1 MNKGVKYEVSQNQ
14 FQMNPIGTIDKEHI
28 INVNSKF
35 NKGLKYL
42 SMFSHAIL
50 IYKNGE
56 NSNILNTNL
65 CQKTVLLK
73 EVHEYQGKII
83 VEGLDKFDRE
93 SLLYDIKPYFPNE
106 DRVKDAVVFEER
118 NYKFLLKNSVSQLG
132 VIRKQAGQYYIEIN
146 KCFEDYADILKD
158 YSHIKIVWWFHKF
171 ETDKYRR
178 ILECDPPYENAPVF
192 ASRSPV
198 RPNPIAIT
206 TAKILDID
214 EDMKRIKVSALDCFD
229 KTTCLGIS
237 PYVPDR
243 DCVVEYRLPNW
254 LNHWPEWLDDSEFT
268 IMHEPI
274 LLIADSHKFEKYIDQ
289 SRKNIS
295 TRISFDEATLQP
307 VSHKGIM
314 IKGAR
319 QNNLKNIDVMIPYHK
334 ITVITGVSGSG
345 KSSLAFETIYA
356 ESQQRFLA
364 SMSLSRRNHFL
375 QLEKPDCDQIIGL
388 PPAIAISQ
396 QNNNRNPR
404 STVGTVTDINSLL
417 RTLFANIGMRH
428 CPKCGRSIEKLSF
441 EEILQLLS
449 CCRAGT
455 SLKIKPIFEKEYE
468 KSIIVLD
475 KRNEQYDDDIQLL
488 ETQVKKCLQYG
499 KGAIQ
504 VLVDDDDDLLTLQTT
519 EKCYDCN
526 HILFE
531 LTPAD
536 FSFNHPESMC
546 PVCRGLGVIMD
557 VDVKR
562 IVQYPN
568 LSILDGASLF
578 WGKLRKFQKNPNA
591 NWMKGEVLAL
601 AELLNVNLE
610 LPWNDLPEI
619 FKKQVIYG
627 TGNDKV
633 TWRYTGTHG
642 RTNSICR
649 PVEGAYY
656 ILKRLSQ
663 NREGISQKS
672 MITHFLTSQLCH
684 CCHGERLKLESRL
697 VTVGNK
703 RFPEVIQ
710 MNMDEMNNWIMN
722 LPEQIHLHEIEL
734 VNPLLKEI
742 HIKLMHCIKIGVGYL
757 TSDRSI
763 PSLSGGEWQRLQ
775 LGSQLNTGLSHILYI
790 LDEPTA
796 GLHPKD
802 YALLLEI
809 IESLKK
815 LNNTIIMVE
824 HNRDMMLAADHI
836 IDIGP
841 KAGTMGGYL
850 TAQGSPQEILKSSQS
865 QLGKYLC
872 GQKNITR
879 STASSLNHWVDIKK
893 INGNNLQNIHITF
906 PLNALTCITGVSG
919 SGKSSLINYGIIP
932 SVHSVIE
939 NSIDKNRYYESITG
953 GDSIRRMVHITQ
965 KPIGRSSRSTPATY
979 TGLMDEIR
987 MLFSKTEMAKIRNY
1001 SMSHFSYNSKE
1012 GQCPACHGYGYKT
1025 IEVPFMPEMKTK
1037 CSMCK
1042 GKKFHSPILQILYK
1056 GKNISQILDFS
1067 MEEALL
1073 FFLEHKK
1080 ISQIIQSFIDI
1091 GLGYISLGQSSL
1103 TLSGGEAQRIK
1114 LAAELQ
1120 MPNPQHTL
1128 YLLDEPSTGLHI
1140 SDIQKLINI
1149 FDRLISKGHT
1159 IILVEHH
1166 LDVIKNAD
1174 WIIDMGP
1181 EGGEKGG
1188 NVNVQGTVYDVQ
1200 QCSQSYTGQL
1210 LKQCYID
1217 ENI

>member
-1 MNKGVKYEVSQNQ
+1 MKYKVSQNQ
-14 FQMNPIGTIDKEHI
+14 FEMNPIGTIDKEHI
-28 INVNSKF
+28 INMNSRF
-35 NKGLKYL
+35 CKGLKYL

-50 IYKNGE
+50 IYDNGE
-56 NSNILNTNL
+56 NSNILNTNF

-73 EVHEYQGKII
+73 DVHEHQGKII
-83 VEGLDKFDRE
+83 VEGLDEFDKE

-106 DRVKDAVVFEER
+106 DRVKDAVVFEEK
-118 NYKFLLKNSVSQLG
+118 NYKHLLKKSLSQLG
-132 VIRKQAGQYYIEIN
+132 RIRKQAGQYFIEIN
-146 KCFEDYADILKD
+146 ECFEDYADILKG

-178 ILECDPPYENAPVF
+178 ILECDPPYENAPRTGVF

-206 TAKILDID
+206 TAKVLDID
-214 EDMKRIKVSALDCFD
+214 ENMKRIKVSSLDCFD
-229 KTTCLGIS
+229 KTFCLGIS
-237 PYVPDR
+237 PYVPNK
-243 DCVVEYRLPNW
+243 DCVVEYRLPDW
-254 LNHWPEWLDDSEFT
+254 LNHWPEWLDDNEFT
-268 IMHEPI
+268 IMQEPI
-274 LLIADSHKFEKYIDQ
+274 LLIADSHKFKKYSDK
-289 SRKNIS
+289 SYKDVS
-295 TRISFDEATLQP
+295 TRISFDDDTLPP

-356 ESQQRFLA
+356 ESQQRFLTN
-364 SMSLSRRNHFL
+364 MSLSRRNHFL

-404 STVGTVTDINSLL
+404 STVGTITGINGLL
-417 RTLFANIGMRH
+417 RTLFANMGIRH
-428 CPKCGRSIEKLSF
+428 CPKCGRSIEKLSC
-441 EEILQLLS
+441 EKIIQLLS
-449 CCRAGT
+449 CCRVGT
-455 SLKIKPIFEKEYE
+455 SLKIKAFYEKEYE
-468 KSIIVLD
+468 KSITVLD
-475 KRNEQYDDDIQLL
+475 KRNEQYDNYFQLL

-504 VLVDDDDDLLTLQTT
+504 VLIDNNDLLTLQTT

-531 LTPAD
+531 LTSAD
-536 FSFNHPESMC
+536 FSFNNPESMC
-546 PVCRGLGVIMD
+546 PVCHGLGVIMK

-562 IVQYPN
+562 IIQYPN
-568 LSILDGASLF
+568 LSLLDGASLF

-601 AELLNVNLE
+601 AELLDVDLE

-633 TWRYTGTHG
+633 TWSYTGAHG

-663 NREGISQKS
+663 NIEGISQKS
-672 MITHFLTSQLCH
+672 MVTRFLTSQPCH
-684 CCHGERLKLESRL
+684 CCRGERLKLESRL

-703 RFPEVIQ
+703 RFPEVVQ
-710 MNMDEMNNWIMN
+710 MNMDEMQDWIIN
-722 LPEQIHLHEIEL
+722 LPEQIQMHEIEL
-734 VNPLLKEI
+734 IKPLLKEI
-742 HIKLMHCIKIGVGYL
+742 HTKQLQCLKIGIGYL
-757 TSDRSI
+757 NSDRSI

-775 LGSQLNTGLSHILYI
+775 LVSQLNTGISHILYI

-802 YALLLEI
+802 YAKLLEI

-815 LNNTIIMVE
+815 LNNTIIIVE
-824 HNRDMMLAADHI
+824 HNSEMVLAADHI
-836 IDIGP
+836 IDIGN

-850 TAQGSPQEILKSSQS
+850 TAQGSPQEIVKSSQS
-865 QLGKYLC
+865 QTGKYLS
-872 GQKNITR
+872 GQKNLMR
-879 STASSLNHWVDIKK
+879 SAPSSINHLVRIKN
-893 INGNNLQNIHITF
+893 INGNNLQNIHIVF

-919 SGKSSLINYGIIP
+919 SGKSSLINYGIVPAIQ
-932 SVHSVIE
+932 SVID
-939 NSIDKNRYYESITG
+939 NSIVANRYYGSVTG
-953 GDSIRRMVHITQ
+953 GDPIRRIVHITQ

-987 MLFSKTEMAKIRNY
+987 LLFSETEMAKLRNY
-1001 SMSHFSYNSKE
+1001 SMSYFSYNSKE
-1012 GQCPACHGYGYKT
+1012 GQCPVCHGYGYKT

-1037 CSMCK
+1037 CTLCK

-1073 FFLEHKK
+1073 FFKEHRK
-1080 ISQIIQSFIDI
+1080 ISQIIQAFIDI

-1114 LAAELQ
+1114 LVTELQ
-1120 MPNPQHTL
+1120 VTEQQHTL

-1149 FDRLISKGHT
+1149 FDRLLLKGHT

-1174 WIIDMGP
+1174 WIVDMGP
-1181 EGGEKGG
+1181 EGGDKGG
-1188 NVNVQGTVYDVQ
+1188 KVNVQGTVTDVQ

-1210 LKQCYID
+1210 LKQSYID